1 MSYGLGRGLNS
12 LIPPKK
18 IIQAF
23 SSGAEEAPQ
32 GVRLVDVP
40 VKNIRPNPKQPRED
54 FGYQDLEDLINS
66 IKEHGILQPLVVTK
80 IDSENYELIA
90 GERRFRAAKFLNLR
104 TVPAIVRTAKDQ
116 EKLELALIE
125 NIQRKNLNPI
135 EEGRAFQRLMDEF
148 NLTQEE
154 VAVRVGKSRS
164 VVANTLRLLSLP
176 EEVLQALRSGKIKE
190 SHGRTLLSLPDEK
203 SQLKYFS
210 KILKNKMTVRDMEG
224 AARKAR
230 GAKQKKVDPALAAKE
245 ELLRGVFGTK
255 VEIKKRGGKGQIII
269 HFYSD
274 EEYSDII
281 RKISKK

>member
-18 IIQAF
+18 IIRPI
-23 SSGAEEAPQ
+23 SENEALSPASA
-32 GVRLVDVP
+32 RLVDVP

-80 IDSENYELIA
+80 VDGENYELIA
-90 GERRFRAAKFLNLR
+90 GERRYRAAKFLNLR
-104 TVPAIVRTAKDQ
+104 TVPAIVRTARDQ

-135 EEGRAFQRLMDEF
+135 EEGRAYQRLIDEF

-154 VAVRVGKSRS
+154 AAVRVGKSRS
-164 VVANTLRLLSLP
+164 VVANTLRLLNLP
-176 EEVLQALRSGKIKE
+176 EEILQALRSGKIKE

-210 KILKNKMTVRDMEG
+210 KILKNEMTVRDAED
-224 AARKAR
+224 AARKIKGTR
-230 GAKQKKVDPALAAKE
+230 QRKIDPALAAKE

-255 VEIKKRGGKGQIII
+255 VEIKKRGSKGQIVI

-274 EEYSDII
+274 EEYGDII

>member
-18 IIQAF
+18 IIQTF
-23 SSGAEEAPQ
+23 SVAEAAPQ
-32 GVRLVDVP
+32 GIRLLDVP

-80 IDSENYELIA
+80 IDAENYELIA
-90 GERRFRAAKFLNLR
+90 GERRYRAAKFLNFK

-135 EEGRAFQRLMDEF
+135 EEGRAFQRLIDEF

-154 VAVRVGKSRS
+154 VAVRVGKSRP
-164 VVANTLRLLSLP
+164 VIANTLRLLSLP
-176 EEVLQALRSGKIKE
+176 EEILQALRSGKIKE

-210 KILKNKMTVRDMEG
+210 KILKNEMTVRDVESG
-224 AARKAR
+224 ARKIKGTR
-230 GAKQKKVDPALAAKE
+230 QRKVDPALSAKE

-255 VEIKKRGGKGQIII
+255 VEIKKRGVKGQIVI

>member
-23 SSGAEEAPQ
+23 SSGVEAAPQ

-80 IDSENYELIA
+80 VDGENYELIA

-154 VAVRVGKSRS
+154 VAVRVGKSRP
-164 VVANTLRLLSLP
+164 VIANTLRLLSLP
-176 EEVLQALRSGKIKE
+176 EEIIQAIRSGKIKE
-190 SHGRTLLSLPDEK
+190 SHGRTLLSLPDER
-203 SQLKYFS
+203 SQLRYFS
-210 KILKNKMTVRDMEG
+210 KILKNEMTVRDVEG
-224 AARKAR
+224 AVRKVKGVR
-230 GAKQKKVDPALAAKE
+230 QRKVDPALAAKE

-255 VEIKKRGGKGQIII
+255 VEIKKRGTKGQIVI

>member
-23 SSGAEEAPQ
+23 SSGAEAAPQ
-32 GVRLVDVP
+32 GVRLIDAP

-80 IDSENYELIA
+80 IDGENYELIA

-148 NLTQEE
+148 SLTQEE
-154 VAVRVGKSRS
+154 VAVRVGKSRP
-164 VVANTLRLLSLP
+164 VIANTLRLLSLP
-176 EEVLQALRSGKIKE
+176 EEILQALRSGKIKE
-190 SHGRTLLSLPDEK
+190 SHGRTLLSLPDER

-210 KILKNKMTVRDMEG
+210 KILKNEMTVRDVEG
-224 AARKAR
+224 AVRKVKGVR
-230 GAKQKKVDPALAAKE
+230 QRKVDPALAAKE

-255 VEIKKRGGKGQIII
+255 VEIKKRGSKGHIII

-281 RKISKK
+281 KKISKR

>member
-18 IIQAF
+18 IIRPI
-23 SSGAEEAPQ
+23 SENEALPPPSA
-32 GVRLVDVP
+32 RLIDVP

-80 IDSENYELIA
+80 IDGENYELIA
-90 GERRFRAAKFLNLR
+90 GERRYRAAKFLNLR

-154 VAVRVGKSRS
+154 VAARVGKSRP
-164 VVANTLRLLSLP
+164 VIANTLRLLGLP
-176 EEVLQALRSGKIKE
+176 EEILQAIRSGKIKE
-190 SHGRTLLSLPDEK
+190 SHGRTLLSLPDLK

-210 KILKNKMTVRDMEG
+210 KILKNEMTVRDTEN
-224 AARKAR
+224 AVRKIKGVR
-230 GAKQKKVDPALAAKE
+230 QKKVDPALAAKE

-255 VEIKKRGGKGQIII
+255 VEIKKRGSKGQIVI

-274 EEYSDII
+274 EEYGDIV
-281 RKISKK
+281 RKISKR

>member
-1 MSYGLGRGLNS
+1 MAYGLGRGLNS

-18 IIQAF
+18 ISQAF
-23 SSGAEEAPQ
+23 SSGVEAAPQ

-80 IDSENYELIA
+80 IDGENYELIA
-90 GERRFRAAKFLNLR
+90 GERRYRAAKFLNLK

-125 NIQRKNLNPI
+125 NIQRKNLNPV
-135 EEGRAFQRLMDEF
+135 EEAKAFQRLMNEF

-154 VAVRVGKSRS
+154 VSQRVGKSRS
-164 VVANTLRLLSLP
+164 VVANTLRLLGLP
-176 EEVLQALRSGKIKE
+176 EEILQALRSGKIKE
-190 SHGRTLLSLPDEK
+190 SHGRTLLSLPDNK
-203 SQLKYFS
+203 AQLKYFS
-210 KILKNKMTVRDMEG
+210 KILKSEVNVRDMEG
-224 AARKAR
+224 VARKAR
-230 GAKQKKVDPALAAKE
+230 GVKQRKVEPALVAKE
-245 ELLRGVFGTK
+245 ELLRSVFGTK
-255 VEIKKRGGKGQIII
+255 VEIKKRGNKGQIII

-281 RKISKK
+281 KKISKK

>member
-18 IIQAF
+18 IIQTF
-23 SSGAEEAPQ
+23 SAADTPSGN
-32 GVRLVDVP
+32 RLFDIP
-40 VKNIRPNPKQPRED
+40 IKNIRPNPKQPRED

-66 IKEHGILQPLVVTK
+66 IKEHGILQPLIVTK
-80 IDSENYELIA
+80 IDGENYELIA
-90 GERRFRAAKFLNLR
+90 GERRYRAAKFLNLK

-125 NIQRKNLNPI
+125 NIQRKNLNPV
-135 EEGRAFQRLMDEF
+135 EEGRAFQRLINEF

-154 VAVRVGKSRS
+154 VARRVGKSRS
-164 VVANTLRLLSLP
+164 VVANTLRLLRLP
-176 EEVLQALRSGKIKE
+176 EEILQALRSGKIKE

-203 SQLKYFS
+203 SQLKYFL
-210 KILKNKMTVRDMEG
+210 KVLKNEMNVRDTENV
-224 AARKAR
+224 ARKIKGVR
-230 GAKQKKVDPALAAKE
+230 QKKTDPALVAKE
-245 ELLRGVFGTK
+245 ELLRSVFGTK
-255 VEIKKRGGKGQIII
+255 VEIKKRGTKGQIII

-274 EEYSDII
+274 EEYRDII

>member
-1 MSYGLGRGLNS
+1 MAYGLGRGLNS

-18 IIQAF
+18 ISQAF
-23 SSGAEEAPQ
+23 SSGAEAAPQ
-32 GVRLVDVP
+32 GVRLFDVP

-80 IDSENYELIA
+80 IDGENYELIA
-90 GERRFRAAKFLNLR
+90 GERRYRAAKFLNLK

-125 NIQRKNLNPI
+125 NIQRKNLNPV
-135 EEGRAFQRLMDEF
+135 EEAKAFQRLMNEF

-154 VAVRVGKSRS
+154 VSQRVGKSRS
-164 VVANTLRLLSLP
+164 VVANTLRLLGLP
-176 EEVLQALRSGKIKE
+176 EEILQALRSGKIKE
-190 SHGRTLLSLPDEK
+190 SHGRTLLSLPDDK
-203 SQLKYFS
+203 AQLKYFS
-210 KILKNKMTVRDMEG
+210 KILKSEVNVRDMEG
-224 AARKAR
+224 VARKAR
-230 GAKQKKVDPALAAKE
+230 GVKQRKVEPALVAKE
-245 ELLRGVFGTK
+245 ELLRSVFGTK
-255 VEIKKRGGKGQIII
+255 VEIKKRGNKGQIII

-281 RKISKK
+281 KKISKK

>member
-1 MSYGLGRGLNS
+1 MAYGLGRGLNS

-18 IIQAF
+18 ISQAF
-23 SSGAEEAPQ
+23 SSGAEAAPQ

-80 IDSENYELIA
+80 IDGENYELIA
-90 GERRFRAAKFLNLR
+90 GERRYRAAKFLNLK

-125 NIQRKNLNPI
+125 NIQRKNLNPV
-135 EEGRAFQRLMDEF
+135 EEAKAFQRLMNEF

-154 VAVRVGKSRS
+154 VSQRVGKSRS
-164 VVANTLRLLSLP
+164 VVANTLRLLGLP
-176 EEVLQALRSGKIKE
+176 EEILQALRSGKIKE
-190 SHGRTLLSLPDEK
+190 SHGRTLLSLPDDK
-203 SQLKYFS
+203 AQLKYFS
-210 KILKNKMTVRDMEG
+210 KILKSEVNVRDMEG
-224 AARKAR
+224 VARKAR
-230 GAKQKKVDPALAAKE
+230 GVKQRKVEPALVAKE
-245 ELLRGVFGTK
+245 ELLRSVFGTK
-255 VEIKKRGGKGQIII
+255 VEIKKRGNKGQIII

-281 RKISKK
+281 KKISKK

>member
-18 IIQAF
+18 IIQTF
-23 SSGAEEAPQ
+23 SVAEAAPQ
-32 GVRLVDVP
+32 GIRLLDVP

-80 IDSENYELIA
+80 IDAENYELIA
-90 GERRFRAAKFLNLR
+90 GERRYRAAKFLNFK

-135 EEGRAFQRLMDEF
+135 EEGRAFQRLIDEF

-154 VAVRVGKSRS
+154 VAVRVGKSRP
-164 VVANTLRLLSLP
+164 VIANTLRLLSLP
-176 EEVLQALRSGKIKE
+176 EEILQALRSGKIKE

-210 KILKNKMTVRDMEG
+210 KILKNEMTVRDVESG
-224 AARKAR
+224 ARKIKGTR
-230 GAKQKKVDPALAAKE
+230 QRKVDPALSAKE

-255 VEIKKRGGKGQIII
+255 VEIKKRGVKGQIII

>member
-18 IIQAF
+18 IIRTF
-23 SSGAEEAPQ
+23 SEVESPS
-32 GVRLVDVP
+32 GVRLIEIP

-80 IDSENYELIA
+80 IDAENYELIA
-90 GERRFRAAKFLNLR
+90 GERRYRAAKFLNLK

-148 NLTQEE
+148 SLTQEE
-154 VAVRVGKSRS
+154 VSVRVGKSRP
-164 VVANTLRLLSLP
+164 VIANTLRLLSLP
-176 EEVLQALRSGKIKE
+176 EEILGALRSGKIKE

-210 KILKNKMTVRDMEG
+210 KILKNEMTVRDMEG
-224 AARKAR
+224 VVRKAK
-230 GAKQKKVDPALAAKE
+230 GARQKKVDPALSAKE

-255 VEIKKRGGKGQIII
+255 VEIKKRGAKGQIII

-281 RKISKK
+281 KKISKR

>member
-18 IIQAF
+18 IIRPF
-23 SSGAEEAPQ
+23 SEDGAPA
-32 GVRLVDVP
+32 GIRLIDVP

-80 IDSENYELIA
+80 IDGENYELIA
-90 GERRFRAAKFLNLR
+90 GERRYRAAKFLNLK

-135 EEGRAFQRLMDEF
+135 EEAKAFQRLMDEF

-154 VAVRVGKSRS
+154 VAQRIGKNRS
-164 VVANTLRLLSLP
+164 TIANTLRLLNLP
-176 EEVLQALRSGKIKE
+176 EEILQALRSGKIKE

-203 SQLKYFS
+203 TQLKYFS
-210 KILKNKMTVRDMEG
+210 KILKNEMTVRDTES
-224 AARKAR
+224 AVRKIKGVR
-230 GAKQKKVDPALAAKE
+230 QKKVDPALAAKE
-245 ELLRGVFGTK
+245 ELLRSVFGTK
-255 VEIKKRGGKGQIII
+255 VEIKKRGSKGQIVI

-274 EEYSDII
+274 EEYGDII
-281 RKISKK
+281 RKISKR

>member
-1 MSYGLGRGLNS
+1 MSYGLGRGLSS

-18 IIQAF
+18 IIRPF
-23 SSGAEEAPQ
+23 SEDGAPA
-32 GVRLVDVP
+32 GIRLIDVP

-80 IDSENYELIA
+80 IDGENYELIA
-90 GERRFRAAKFLNLR
+90 GERRYRAAKFLNLK

-135 EEGRAFQRLMDEF
+135 EEAKAFQRLMDEF

-154 VAVRVGKSRS
+154 VAQRIGKNRS
-164 VVANTLRLLSLP
+164 TIANTLRLLNLP
-176 EEVLQALRSGKIKE
+176 EEILQALRSGKIKE

-203 SQLKYFS
+203 TQLKYFS
-210 KILKNKMTVRDMEG
+210 KILKNEMTVRDTES
-224 AARKAR
+224 AVRKIKGVR
-230 GAKQKKVDPALAAKE
+230 QKKVDPALAAKE
-245 ELLRGVFGTK
+245 ELLRSVFGTK
-255 VEIKKRGGKGQIII
+255 VEIKKRGSKGQIVI

-274 EEYSDII
+274 EEYGDII
-281 RKISKK
+281 RKISKR